1 MPREVAVGVVRK
13 PFGLG
18 GDVFVHP
25 DPDLDDAFPVG
36 ARYRT
41 STAAGAAGPELR
53 VAASVLHRG
62 LRVVRFDAAGDR
74 SAAEAL
80 RDLVLLRDFEDA
92 DLARDPDAEAHWAD
106 ELVGR
111 PVVEPGGDRVGTVA
125 DLLDGPAHDYLVVTT
140 TDGREVLVPA
150 VTAFVTVEA
159 DRVVLTPIPGLIDAG
174 EEA

>member
-1 MPREVAVGVVRK
+1 MPREVAVGLVRK
-13 PFGLG
+13 AFGLG

-41 STAAGAAGPELR
+41 STAAGTPGPELR

-62 LRVVRFDAAGDR
+62 LRVVRFDAAADR
-74 SAAEAL
+74 SAAEGL
-80 RDLVLLRDFEDA
+80 RDLVLLRDVEDA
-92 DLARDPDAEAHWAD
+92 DLDGDADAEAHWAD

-111 PVVEPGGDRVGTVA
+111 PVVGPGGEQVGAVTG
-125 DLLDGPAHDYLVVTT
+125 LLDGPAHDYLVVTT
-140 TDGREVLVPA
+140 PDGREVLVPA

-159 DRVVLTPIPGLIDAG
+159 DRVVLTPIPGLLDAG